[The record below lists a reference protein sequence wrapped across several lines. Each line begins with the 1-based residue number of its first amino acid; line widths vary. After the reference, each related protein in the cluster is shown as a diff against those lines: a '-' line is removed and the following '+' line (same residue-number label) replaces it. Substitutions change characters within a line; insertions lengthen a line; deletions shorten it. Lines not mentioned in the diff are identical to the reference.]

1 MSLALDPEQ
10 IYAIAEGR
18 HYELFS
24 VLGQHISATSKQ
36 EALTADDEDEPT
48 SASAEG
54 AVIRTLQPTA
64 HTAVVIT
71 EAGSRLPMNKIH
83 PNGLFELLLKEPVGP
98 YKLELANEASTW
110 QIIDA
115 YAMGSVIG
123 DLDIHLFNEG
133 THEQLYNALGSH
145 VIELDGVKGV
155 QFAVWAPNA
164 RRVSVVGDFN
174 DWDGR
179 RHVMRMQHGSGIWD
193 IFIPQI
199 GNGVLYKYEIVAS
212 DGNLLPL
219 KHDPYAHYFEQPPGN
234 AAIVFDSQF
243 IWQDDAYMQAKKEL
257 DALKQPISIYEV
269 HAGSWRRN
277 LHGQSLTYVELAQ
290 TLIPYVV
297 ENGYTHIELM
307 PITEHPFDAS
317 WGYQPIGLFAPTSRF
332 GSPDDFRHFVDA
344 CHVANIGVIM
354 DWVPAHFPTDE
365 HGLGQFDGTHLYEH
379 ADPRQGMHQ
388 DWQTLIYNFGR
399 REVANYLLSNAV
411 YWIREFHLDGL
422 RVDAV
427 ASMLYLDYSREA
439 GQWIPNRYGGREN
452 LEAIEFLKRMNILV
466 HSEGGM
472 TMAEESTS
480 FPQVSHPTYNG
491 GLGFTFKW
499 NMGWMHDMLDYMSK
513 DPAYR
518 KYHHNNLTFGM
529 IYAFSENFTLPFSH
543 DEVVYGKGSMINKM
557 PGDDWQKFANL
568 RALTAMMFGYP
579 GKKLGFMGGE
589 IAQYSEWDH
598 DASVHWHL
606 LDEPKH
612 LGVQLL
618 TRDLNALYKSHPAL
632 YETDCDGRGFEWIDC
647 DDVSQSVI
655 SFYRYSTDR
664 TRSCIVVC
672 NFTPVVRR
680 DYRIGVNEAGE
691 YQELLNSDS
700 KVYGGSGQ
708 MSTGGYADTNA
719 SEQIPAAASQSPFS
733 PSKVSSNDI
742 PQHERPH
749 SINLTLPPLSV
760 VILEISR

>member
-54 AVIRTLQPTA
+54 AVIRTLQ
-64 HTAVVIT
+64 H
-71 EAGSRLPMNKIH
+71 
-83 PNGLFELLLKEPVGP
+83 
-98 YKLELANEASTW
+98 EASTW

-243 IWQDDAYMQAKKEL
+243 IWKDDAYMQAKKEL

-388 DWQTLIYNFGR
+388 DK
-399 REVANYLLSNAV
+399 
-411 YWIREFHLDGL
+411 
-422 RVDAV
+422 
-427 ASMLYLDYSREA
+427 
-439 GQWIPNRYGGREN
+439 P
-452 LEAIEFLKRMNILV
+452 
-466 HSEGGM
+466 
-472 TMAEESTS
+472 
-480 FPQVSHPTYNG
+480 VS
-491 GLGFTFKW
+491 
-499 NMGWMHDMLDYMSK
+499 
-513 DPAYR
+513 
-518 KYHHNNLTFGM
+518 
-529 IYAFSENFTLPFSH
+529 
-543 DEVVYGKGSMINKM
+543 GS
-557 PGDDWQKFANL
+557 P
-568 RALTAMMFGYP
+568 TAM
-579 GKKLGFMGGE
+579 
-589 IAQYSEWDH
+589 A
-598 DASVHWHL
+598 
-606 LDEPKH
+606 
-612 LGVQLL
+612 GV
-618 TRDLNALYKSHPAL
+618 K
-632 YETDCDGRGFEWIDC
+632 
-647 DDVSQSVI
+647 
-655 SFYRYSTDR
+655 
-664 TRSCIVVC
+664 
-672 NFTPVVRR
+672 
-680 DYRIGVNEAGE
+680 
-691 YQELLNSDS
+691 
-700 KVYGGSGQ
+700 
-708 MSTGGYADTNA
+708 
-719 SEQIPAAASQSPFS
+719 
-733 PSKVSSNDI
+733 
-742 PQHERPH
+742 
-749 SINLTLPPLSV
+749 
-760 VILEISR
+760 ILRQ